1 MNYYL
6 FKLQFSTAVHF
17 GSSDSALS
25 LYDSDDHFCADTL
38 FSALCHT
45 AKSLYG
51 NDGVDR
57 LCRFVQNHQLR
68 FSDSMPWYGDEY
80 FLPKPYVVSE
90 HKTELPTQLRKA
102 IKKLKWIE
110 LSSFQAF
117 TDSVHGGEVY
127 QPQQQRFGLL
137 GEQTKVN
144 LTGEES
150 LPYQV
155 GTYQF
160 YPNCGLYFLA
170 GCDDEETVGYLN
182 KLVTALGISGI
193 GGKVTSG
200 YGKFSVVQVI
210 DLEQVQNRDLLWL
223 NCALKQKNGGRQMLL
238 TTSLPTDA
246 ELERAMDGASYQLVR
261 RSGFANALG
270 NGNGF
275 FKKQTQFYLAAGS
288 LLGISF
294 KGDLYQVSCGVEHP
308 VYRYSMPIFLEVAL

>member
-17 GSSDSALS
+17 GSSDSALA

-51 NDGVDR
+51 NGGVEQ
-57 LCRFVQNHQLR
+57 LCRCVQNNRLR
-68 FSDSMPWYGDEY
+68 FSDSMPWCGDEY

-117 TDSVHGGEVY
+117 TDSVHGGAAY
-127 QPQQQRFGLL
+127 QPQQRRFGLFD
-137 GEQTKVN
+137 EQTKVN

-150 LPYQV
+150 LPFQV

-170 GCDDEETVGYLN
+170 GCDSSETAVYLN
-182 KLVTALGISGI
+182 TLVTALGLGGI

-200 YGKFSVVQVI
+200 YGKFSVIQVM
-210 DLEQVQNRDLLWL
+210 DLEQVQDANLRWL
-223 NCALKQKNGGRQMLL
+223 NCGLKQKNKGRQMLL
-238 TTSLPTDA
+238 TTSVPTDG
-246 ELERAMDGASYQLVR
+246 ELEQAMKGASYQLVR
-261 RSGFANALG
+261 RGGFANAVG
-270 NGNGF
+270 SENGF

-288 LLGISF
+288 LLANPFVGA
-294 KGDLYQVSCGVEHP
+294 LYPVSHGAEHP
-308 VYRYSMPIFLEVAL
+308 VYRYSMPVFLEVTL